1 MYTTLYAFLALP
13 VLYGLVYLFGAIRIY
28 RHEPL
33 LGVLSFLFMP
43 VGIYAT
49 VRYWSAEEDNPRVP
63 VLVSLALLG
72 IWIGMLAWGAGYQPP
87 DEYAYDDEAP
97 AQVEDEDPTAARV
110 RLAVALARLPY
121 RAGAIELP
129 DAQAHVEVPAHFR
142 FVSAEALREAG
153 LDPGDMPHAKAIGWI
168 VHETVNLAAADA
180 WYIEVDWFGEGFVG
194 AERLTAYGNDALLAE
209 ARATAARLVA
219 LDEGDDF
226 DLVRFAETPVFD
238 VSEARLTWVEEIA
251 YAGESGHALDCYAVK
266 LGRGGA
272 LQYSISSMEPGRQEL
287 CLRAVRLAAG
297 SSRFNEDRGYTDY
310 SRLFDAKSPFDLVD
324 LVTGRHWLPQE
335 P

>member
-43 VGIYAT
+43 VGIYAM
-49 VRYWSAEEDNPRVP
+49 VRYWSAEDDNPRVP

-72 IWIGMLAWGAGYQPP
+72 IWIGMLAWGGGYESVE
-87 DEYAYDDEAP
+87 EYAGGE
-97 AQVEDEDPTAARV
+97 VEVVQPEEDDPTAARV
-110 RLAVALARLPY
+110 RVAVALAQLPY
-121 RAGAIELP
+121 RGGSVELP
-129 DAQAHVEVPAHFR
+129 DAQAEVEVPGHFR
-142 FVSAEALREAG
+142 FVSAEALRRAG
-153 LDPGDMPHAKAIGWI
+153 LDPGEVPHAKSIGWI
-168 VHETVNLAAADA
+168 VHESVDLASDEA

-209 ARATAARLVA
+209 ARATATRLSA
-219 LDEGDDF
+219 LDAAAEF

-251 YAGESGHALDCYAVK
+251 HAGEHALDCYAVK

-272 LQYSISSMEPGRQEL
+272 LQYSISAMEPRRQEL
-287 CLRAVRLAAG
+287 CLRAVRLVAG
-297 SSRFNEDRGYTDY
+297 SSRFGEDRGYADY
-310 SRLFDAKSPFDLVD
+310 SRLFDTKAPFDLVD